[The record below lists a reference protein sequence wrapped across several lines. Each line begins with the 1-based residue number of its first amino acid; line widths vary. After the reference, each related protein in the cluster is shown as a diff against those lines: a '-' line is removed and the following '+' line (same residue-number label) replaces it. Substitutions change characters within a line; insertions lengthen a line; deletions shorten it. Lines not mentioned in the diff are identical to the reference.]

1 MRLDT
6 GTVMHSTAENPG
18 QELAP
23 RSGARAAAS
32 LPAFAYDWV
41 GGDIHGLQAL
51 ADTLYR
57 YVPEMADVTAA
68 LDRQAT
74 RLTSGPDGW
83 QGPAASAFTSAWR
96 RESATAAAL
105 AEVTGAAG
113 SIVDA
118 LAMALA
124 TIENALEEQAYAAS
138 RYGVRVGPDGQPAPV
153 TAGPVPT
160 PAGARLQRQALAYQ
174 QVYRQAMADA
184 ESVRAQAASE
194 LLSLYRKIQP
204 PDHPEADPSEALGSL
219 TGTQLLADLWAVP
232 TATRRATKELTEQL
246 DKRKRKLDREVSEAD
261 AEGKVP
267 SEKIGDEL
275 AEVRDKLTSAQ
286 ADMAK
291 AGRAET
297 SVGKLLDTRLS
308 DVNDYLQGQA
318 GPGRHVKGRP
328 LEGDDGDVAKAAGGE
343 DGALS
348 KLLRV
353 GEDIPGV
360 DVVAGAAATGIG
372 TYYDVKSG
380 QQWYVALPE
389 EAVSNGAGIAAGAAA
404 AALVVGVS
412 IGGPVGATA
421 AVAATAAVVVGAGVG
436 DLTHDLFTE
445 AWGADIHHYGVI
457 GGLYYGQAHAQ
468 VQALKDLG
476 SQAVGVVHG
485 IEHVWDSIF

>member
-1 MRLDT
+1 M
-6 GTVMHSTAENPG
+6 
-18 QELAP
+18 
-23 RSGARAAAS
+23 
-32 LPAFAYDWV
+32 PAFAYDWV

-51 ADTLYR
+51 ADTLYG

-96 RESATAAAL
+96 RESATAGAL
-105 AEVTGAAG
+105 AEVTRAAG
-113 SIVDA
+113 SIADA
-118 LAMALA
+118 LATALA

-138 RYGVRVGPDGQPAPV
+138 RYGVRAGPDGPPAPAM
-153 TAGPVPT
+153 AGPMPT
-160 PAGARLQRQALAYQ
+160 PAGAQLQRQALAYQ

-184 ESVRAQAASE
+184 ASARAQAASE

-232 TATRRATKELTEQL
+232 TATRRATKELIDKL
-246 DKRKRKLDREVSEAD
+246 DKREVKLEREISKAREARA
-261 AEGKVP
+261 AEPEGVR
-267 SEKIGDEL
+267 GEL
-275 AEVRDKLTSAQ
+275 SSVENKLAL
-286 ADMAK
+286 ANDDLAG
-291 AGRAET
+291 AGRLET

-380 QQWYVALPE
+380 QKWYVALPE

-404 AALVVGVS
+404 AALVVGAS

-476 SQAVGVVHG
+476 SQAVGVGHG